1 MREMR
6 HRLFHTLVLV
16 GAALPIGA
24 CGGGDSGVA
33 STDAGGDAPVDTAKG
48 DGSQSETADTS
59 GPGDSSDATDVTDGI
74 AKDAADTGDGCEAT
88 GCGCMPCI
96 K

>member
-33 STDAGGDAPVDTAKG
+33 GTDAGGDAPVDTAKS
-48 DGSQSETADTS
+48 DVSESETVDTS
-59 GPGDSSDATDVTDGI
+59 VPGDSSDASDGT
-74 AKDAADTGDGCEAT
+74 AKDAADTGDACEVT
-88 GCGCMPCI
+88 SCGCMPCI